1 MDQTQNSPG
10 YHDETGLYEIRIKG
24 HLEPRWAD
32 RFEGMTILL
41 EEDGNTLLSGPVA
54 DQAALHGLIKK
65 VRDLGMTLV
74 SVNFVDPGRA
84 KTQEVKAQIISGS
97 MFQGNGSRSTKK
109 EKKMK
114 TYRMNAVMT
123 GVLYFLGTVFGVS
136 GGLIGG
142 EVLTSLI
149 SGKPLA
155 GVDMLGLVA
164 ANSSRLTWG
173 AFLTLMM
180 GISLVTMT
188 VFLYPVMRKAS
199 KELAMGMVLFR
210 GALEGIFYF
219 SSALVILTLVA
230 LGNNYIASGADL
242 AVLQSISNV
251 LYQFENLKAPVSS
264 IIFLIGATC
273 IYIAFY
279 RTRLIPR
286 WVSVWG
292 FIAVAASLAS
302 ALLNFFHVDT
312 GLGFYLEMVMF
323 PQELVMAVWLI
334 VKGFNPSAIAVLSA
348 KKGSS
353 VV

>member
-1 MDQTQNSPG
+1 MN
-10 YHDETGLYEIRIKG
+10 
-24 HLEPRWAD
+24 
-32 RFEGMTILL
+32 
-41 EEDGNTLLSGPVA
+41 
-54 DQAALHGLIKK
+54 
-65 VRDLGMTLV
+65 
-74 SVNFVDPGRA
+74 
-84 KTQEVKAQIISGS
+84 
-97 MFQGNGSRSTKK
+97 
-109 EKKMK
+109 

-149 SGKPLA
+149 SGKPLV
-155 GVDMLGLVA
+155 GVDMLSLVA

-173 AFLTLMM
+173 AFLTIMM
-180 GISLVTMT
+180 GISLVAMT

-219 SSALVILTLVA
+219 SSALIILTLVA
-230 LGNNYIASGADL
+230 LGNNYIASGADSV
-242 AVLQSISNV
+242 VLQSISNV

-273 IYIAFY
+273 IYLTFY

-286 WVSVWG
+286 WLSVWG
-292 FIAVAASLAS
+292 FIAVVTSMTA
-302 ALLNFFHVDT
+302 ALLKFFHMDT
-312 GLGFYLEMVMF
+312 GFGFYLEMVMF

-334 VKGFNPSAIAVLSA
+334 AKGFNPSAIAALFA
-348 KKGSS
+348 KKGLNE
-353 VV
+353 V